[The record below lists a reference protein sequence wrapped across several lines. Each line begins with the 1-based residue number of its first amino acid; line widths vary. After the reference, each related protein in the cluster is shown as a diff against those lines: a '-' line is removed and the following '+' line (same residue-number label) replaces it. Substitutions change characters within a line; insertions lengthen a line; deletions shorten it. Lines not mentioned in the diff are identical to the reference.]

1 MTRLRRSG
9 ARTAAT
15 LLAFLLT
22 GCGVADTP
30 VIDAGPPAITL
41 PQQRVVYY
49 LDSTSW
55 PTPVQFPPAADGTNA
70 LDLLFAPMPANIADR
85 GLSSEVAESE
95 DRVRTVA
102 NQEDSSPLTVV
113 LPAGMVLPS
122 PAGRRQIACTV
133 IHDPELNPRDWAGQ
147 VILVDDTGEQADAT
161 C

>member
-1 MTRLRRSG
+1 M
-9 ARTAAT
+9 
-15 LLAFLLT
+15 
-22 GCGVADTP
+22 
-30 VIDAGPPAITL
+30 
-41 PQQRVVYY
+41 VYY

-102 NQEDSSPLTVV
+102 NQEDYSPLTVV